1 MDRRERGA
9 DQQTALLTAF
19 EGQQSGLWTALPGI
33 LTSVLSAKRTVS
45 VQPALRSQ
53 VQAPDGSLVWTQLPM
68 LVDCPAFFPS
78 GGGVTLTFPLKVGD
92 ECLVV
97 FASRCID
104 AWWQSGGVQNQ
115 AELRMHDLSD
125 GFVFVGFSSV
135 PKVIAAISA
144 TDAQLRSDD
153 GTAVIGLN
161 PTTHAIS
168 IQTTG
173 NVGITAGGNLNLAA
187 TGNIVMTSAG
197 LTHNGKNVGASHT
210 HGGVTIGGG
219 STDVPN

>member
-9 DQQTALLTAF
+9 DLQEAFLAAF
-19 EGQQSGLWTALPGI
+19 EGQQSGLWTAMPGI
-33 LTSVLSAKRTVS
+33 LTSALSAKRTVS

-53 VQAPDGSLVWTQLPM
+53 VQSPDGSLQWVQLPM
-68 LVDCPAFFPS
+68 LVDCPVFYPS

-115 AELRMHDLSD
+115 ADLRMHDLSD

-135 PKVIAAISA
+135 PKVIPAISA

-153 GTAVIGLN
+153 GTAVLGLN
-161 PTTHAIS
+161 PTTHAIT

-173 NVGITAGGNLNLAA
+173 NIGVTAGGNLNIAA
-187 TGNIVMTSAG
+187 TGNIAMTSAA
-197 LTHNGKNVGASHT
+197 LTHNGKNVGGTHT
-210 HGGVTIGGG
+210 HGGVVSGG
-219 STDVPN
+219 SNTTGPN